1 MYISLISLYKQG
13 YNELDERQV
22 CRMITV
28 HIRKQLGETLVEA
41 NIQLP
46 DIGIT
51 ALYGHSGA
59 GKTSI
64 INMIAGLI
72 TPDEGLIRM
81 KEKLF
86 FDSKKKI
93 NLPPEKRHAGYIFQ
107 DKRLF
112 NFISVQRNLLF
123 SGKTDATSPLF
134 KSIISL
140 LGLTKLLHRKPAQ
153 LSGGE
158 AQRVAIGR
166 ALLSKPQLLLL
177 DEPMSFL
184 DHQLHEQLMNYLE
197 QIPKKFGIPII
208 LVTHSLEEIERL
220 ADHIFLIENG
230 HVSQTRHSLINHTF
244 IAQPILA

>member
-1 MYISLISLYKQG
+1 
-13 YNELDERQV
+13 
-22 CRMITV
+22 MITV
-28 HIRKQLGETLVEA
+28 HVRKQLGETRVEA
-41 NIQLP
+41 DIQLP

-72 TPDEGLIRM
+72 TPDEGQIRV
-81 KEKLF
+81 KDKLF
-86 FDSKKKI
+86 FDSKEKI
-93 NLPPEKRHAGYIFQ
+93 NLPPEKRHTGYIFQ

-112 NFISVQRNLLF
+112 NFMSVQRNLLF
-123 SGKTDATSPLF
+123 SGKTDATSSLF
-134 KSIISL
+134 KTIIEL
-140 LGLTKLLHRKPAQ
+140 LGLTKLLQRKPTQ

-158 AQRVAIGR
+158 AQRIAIGR

-184 DHQLHEQLMNYLE
+184 DHQLREQLMNYLE
-197 QIPKKFGIPII
+197 QIPKQFGIPII

-220 ADHIFLIENG
+220 ADQIFLIENG
-230 HVSQTRHSLINHTF
+230 HVNQTRHRMIDHTF
-244 IAQPILA
+244 IAQPIPA